1 MTPQGIQI
9 QYRIQFNG
17 RRRVGLTSLQCTAT
31 PDPADRNAGWVVA
44 TSVIQAAIA
53 GHFTPRSD
61 RSQPIER
68 FLGILVIISIIGNGL
83 MQPRQS
89 RTQFFAQSVGR
100 LYRGELQTVL
110 NQLETQRLAIR
121 QRGLIAAVCIGG
133 AFILL
138 FLLMSLIRLGGG
150 MVLGI
155 LAILSAI
162 AWYAW
167 LAGLINQY
175 RNDFKQQVIQRLV
188 KLYDE
193 NLSYNPTGGISQQ
206 EFCNSLIYQ
215 HSIDRYS
222 NEDLIYG
229 LLGKTA
235 VRFSEVHAEYKT
247 TTTDSKGNCHTQ
259 WHTIFK
265 GIFFVADFN
274 KYFKGRTIIQPDHL
288 ESAWGGLGCWLQS
301 LKAKAQVSSDQGQL
315 VKLEDPN
322 FERLFAVYST
332 DQVEARYIL
341 STSLMQRLIEFHDRV
356 GKPVAISFVD
366 SKVHIAIPNN
376 KNLFEPPSIW
386 FGSALMT
393 QQEVQTYFDDIKL
406 AAAIV
411 EDLNLNLRIWTRK

>member
-1 MTPQGIQI
+1 MK
-9 QYRIQFNG
+9 
-17 RRRVGLTSLQCTAT
+17 
-31 PDPADRNAGWVVA
+31 
-44 TSVIQAAIA
+44 
-53 GHFTPRSD
+53 
-61 RSQPIER
+61 
-68 FLGILVIISIIGNGL
+68 
-83 MQPRQS
+83 PRQS
-89 RTQFFAQSVGR
+89 RTQLFAQSVGR

-121 QRGLIAAVCIGG
+121 QQGLTAAVWVGG
-133 AFILL
+133 TFMLL
-138 FLLMSLIRLGGG
+138 FLFLSLIRLGG
-150 MVLGI
+150 LGALVI
-155 LAILSAI
+155 LAILATGI
-162 AWYAW
+162 WYAW
-167 LAGLINQY
+167 LAGPMNQY

-206 EFCNSLIYQ
+206 EFRNSLIYQ

-247 TTTDSKGNCHTQ
+247 TTTDSKGNRHTH

-265 GIFFVADFN
+265 GVFFVADFN
-274 KYFKGRTIIQPDHL
+274 KHFQGRTIVQPDHL
-288 ESAWGGLGCWLQS
+288 ESAWGGVGSWLQS
-301 LKAKAQVSSDQGQL
+301 LTAKAQVGSHKGQL
-315 VKLEDPN
+315 VKLEDPT

-341 STSLMQRLIEFHDRV
+341 STSLMQRLVEFHDRV
-356 GKPVAISFVD
+356 GRPLALSFID
-366 SKVHIAIPNN
+366 SKLHIAIPNN

-411 EDLNLNLRIWTRK
+411 EDLNLNLRIWTKE